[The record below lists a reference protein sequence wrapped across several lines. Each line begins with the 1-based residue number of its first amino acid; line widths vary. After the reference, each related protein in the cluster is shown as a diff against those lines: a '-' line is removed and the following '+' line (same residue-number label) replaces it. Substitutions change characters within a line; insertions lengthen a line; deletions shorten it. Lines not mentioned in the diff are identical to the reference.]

1 MSEEEEEVEAEEWT
15 CTTLQT
21 TKSQDEGLSS
31 LLQDPPAIAA
41 SSQYD
46 DDSTII
52 VSVNTPVHQVDMQPE
67 NLLLTLSKTSPLV
80 EEGGGTEDS
89 LVLNL
94 GTQFSRAQVS
104 PCGRYVALYNP
115 MGPAEIHLLQ
125 IDSDN
130 LEDPTHLAAKLDPM
144 PAHHGDTDEEPPRM
158 MNCIT
163 YVYFS
168 PNASHL
174 LTLMGMNGLYK
185 FCIWNLSSQKLVR
198 RISLGMHF
206 PSSLASTV
214 LWITNDSILWQ
225 SETNHNLLLVQNVT
239 DPTKTGSKA
248 TIIAELDDDLT
259 FDRLSIN
266 PVNPEI
272 LAWSATTLEDTVK
285 EEASSH
291 QQQSPKLLD
300 ISSELLPSRMIST
313 KERQIG
319 ILKLDGSNHIDVL
332 FQEQATTSRLRPD
345 DDSSPSMFWTPDGRH
360 LLLDANHATSLQ
372 AFPVDWTSTDTAIP
386 EEEFAVDAF
395 LAKVNQV
402 LWQENLLLYRFVLS
416 SSSSDRGGG
425 LPSLWMQC
433 TSTSTDNTPTI
444 TSKLIQCKR

>member
-21 TKSQDEGLSS
+21 ISQHEGLPS
-31 LLQDPPAIAA
+31 LLQEPPAIAT
-41 SSQYD
+41 SS
-46 DDSTII
+46 DDSAIT
-52 VSVNTPVHQVDMQPE
+52 VSVNSPVHQVDMQPE
-67 NLLLTLSKTSPLV
+67 NLLLTLSKTEG
-80 EEGGGTEDS
+80 EEVDS
-89 LVLNL
+89 LELNL

-104 PCGRYVALYNP
+104 ACGKYVALYNP
-115 MGPAEIHLLQ
+115 MGPAEIHILQ

-130 LEDPTHLAAKLDPM
+130 FEDPTRLAAKLDPE
-144 PAHHGDTDEEPPRM
+144 PHDTEPR

-168 PNASHL
+168 PDASHL
-174 LTLMGMNGLYK
+174 LTLVGFNGIYK
-185 FCIWNLSSQKLVR
+185 FCIWNLSTQTLVR
-198 RISLGMHF
+198 RISIGNHF
-206 PSSLASTV
+206 PSNLASTV

-225 SETNHNLLLVQNVT
+225 SETTQNLLLVKNVT

-248 TIIAELDDDLT
+248 TIIAEFHDDLT

-272 LAWSATTLEDTVK
+272 LAWSATTLKDTV
-285 EEASSH
+285 EEEPSSSH
-291 QQQSPKLLD
+291 EQQSPRLFD
-300 ISSELLPSRMIST
+300 IPTEELSSRMISN
-313 KERQIG
+313 KLRQIG
-319 ILKLDGSNHIDVL
+319 ILKLNGGNDIDIL
-332 FQEQATTSRLRPD
+332 FQEQATTSHLRP
-345 DDSSPSMFWTPDGRH
+345 DDSSPSLCWTPDGRH

-372 AFPVDWTSTDTAIP
+372 AFPVDWTSTDTVIP
-386 EEEFAVDAF
+386 EEEFAVDSF

-416 SSSSDRGGG
+416 SSSSERGGG

-433 TSTSTDNTPTI
+433 TSTSSDNTTTI